1 MATFYI
7 YALGCKVNTYEVESI
22 KESLMKKGYE
32 LVDNPSLADYI
43 LINTCCVTN
52 TAQKK
57 SRQKISSFHAENP
70 NAIIIAMG
78 CYVQGFEDEVKEK
91 LNVNLLVGTK
101 DRLKIIDYIDNLEK
115 NKTISLVN
123 EPNKDDTYEEL
134 KLTSYS
140 ENTRAFLKI
149 QDGCDNFCSYCI
161 IPYVRGRIK
170 SRNKDEIINE
180 AKEFIKKGYKELV
193 LIGIHTGSYG
203 KDLNN
208 YTFSDLV
215 KDLLDLDGLYRL
227 RISSIEESEIDDKF
241 IDLLIHN
248 DKLAKHLHMPLQ
260 AGSDHVL
267 KLMNRKYDLKT
278 YLNRIKEIQDK
289 VKDVAITTDIIVG
302 FPQETDEDF
311 NQTLEVSKQIGYAKI
326 HVFPYSSRKNTV
338 AAKMSGQITD
348 NVKKCRSNQ
357 LISLSNELTYEFNKR
372 YLNKEVEILVET
384 IENGIA
390 TGHTS
395 NFIKIKCKIDTT
407 KVFKNDII
415 KVKIVMLENEIAIA
429 IWEG

>member
-1 MATFYI
+1 
-7 YALGCKVNTYEVESI
+7 
-22 KESLMKKGYE
+22 
-32 LVDNPSLADYI
+32 
-43 LINTCCVTN
+43 
-52 TAQKK
+52 
-57 SRQKISSFHAENP
+57 
-70 NAIIIAMG
+70 
-78 CYVQGFEDEVKEK
+78 
-91 LNVNLLVGTK
+91 
-101 DRLKIIDYIDNLEK
+101 
-115 NKTISLVN
+115 
-123 EPNKDDTYEEL
+123 
-134 KLTSYS
+134 
-140 ENTRAFLKI
+140 
-149 QDGCDNFCSYCI
+149 
-161 IPYVRGRIK
+161 
-170 SRNKDEIINE
+170 
-180 AKEFIKKGYKELV
+180 
-193 LIGIHTGSYG
+193 
-203 KDLNN
+203 
-208 YTFSDLV
+208 
-215 KDLLDLDGLYRL
+215 
-227 RISSIEESEIDDKF
+227 
-241 IDLLIHN
+241 
-248 DKLAKHLHMPLQ
+248 MPLQ

-338 AAKMSGQITD
+338 ASKMSGQITD